1 MGQREMEKGVKPGQK
16 STGRLM
22 RPIGRLRWKML
33 ALMLIGTIVIYVDR
47 NVLGVLAPILKKELN
62 FTTEQYSYVVSS
74 FQIVYSFSQPV
85 AGYLTDL
92 IGPRIGYAVAAAI
105 WGLAAALHGLA
116 SGWMSMAGFRALLGL
131 SEAVAIPTGTKIST
145 VWFPSQERSIAT
157 GWFNSG
163 SSIGS
168 MITPPLVIWIYSVWG
183 WRPAFLMT
191 GALGVALGIIWYW
204 LYRDAEAHPSLTTQ
218 EREYIYAG
226 REPSVGAKPSLRA
239 VFSRPKFLGIIIA
252 RFLTEPAWQTFAF
265 WIPLYMVGV
274 RGMDIKQFAL
284 FAWLPFLFSDIG
296 CILGGYLAPFL
307 QKHFRIH
314 VVNARLIVITIG
326 AVCMVGPAMISFVAD
341 PVTAI
346 LCFSLGGFAH
356 QMLSSMMYALMGD
369 VFEKPEVAT
378 ATGVA
383 GMFGYLGGALFT
395 LAVGA
400 LANSV
405 GYEPLFAMLFLFD
418 LVAALA
424 LWAFI
429 GVRRGQSPQ
438 QPSRWRA

>member
-1 MGQREMEKGVKPGQK
+1 MTPK
-16 STGRLM
+16 
-22 RPIGRLRWKML
+22 GRLRWKML
-33 ALMLIGTIVIYVDR
+33 ALMLVGTIIIYVDR

-74 FQIVYSFSQPV
+74 FQIVYSFAQPV

-92 IGPRIGYAVAAAI
+92 IGPRIGYAVAAVI
-105 WGLAAALHGLA
+105 WGLAAALHGVA

-131 SEAVAIPTGTKIST
+131 SEAVAIPTGTKMST
-145 VWFPSQERSIAT
+145 VWFPSAERSIAT

-168 MITPPLVIWIYSVWG
+168 MITPPLVIWIASVWG

-191 GALGVALGIIWYW
+191 GALGVILGFVWHR
-204 LYRDAEAHPSLTTQ
+204 LYRDPEVHPDLSPE
-218 EREYIYAG
+218 ERDYIYAG
-226 REPSVGAKPSLRA
+226 REPPAHAKPSISA
-239 VFSRPKFLGIIIA
+239 VLSKPKFVGILIA

-265 WIPLYMVGV
+265 WIPLYMVSV

-284 FAWLPFLFSDIG
+284 FAWLPFLFSDLG

-307 QKHFRIH
+307 QKRFSLAI
-314 VVNARLIVITIG
+314 VNARLSVITIG
-326 AVCMVGPAMISFVAD
+326 ALCMVGPALISFAAD
-341 PVTAI
+341 PVVAI

-395 LAVGA
+395 LAVGQ
-400 LANSV
+400 LASTI
-405 GYEPLFAMLFLFD
+405 GYEPLFALLFLFD
-418 LVAALA
+418 LVAAAA
-424 LWAFI
+424 LWSFLRA
-429 GVRRGQSPQ
+429 
-438 QPSRWRA
+438 PSGTAAAALAAE